1 MILGIGQER
10 RKSTARENVGEPTG
24 AIAKRYPSQTDMSV
38 EEPVMAIAG
47 VAAGVGRR
55 CRLTLARLVASLSV
69 FLLRAVVGLL
79 QAVSGSLVG

>member
-1 MILGIGQER
+1 
-10 RKSTARENVGEPTG
+10 
-24 AIAKRYPSQTDMSV
+24 MSV
-38 EEPVMAIAG
+38 EEPAMAIAG
-47 VAAGVGRR
+47 VAAGVGRC